1 MVNRAGLLLAMLA
14 AAPVAAGQTTAREIA
29 EVADISGLT
38 ASPDGRWVAYRI
50 ERPSTVTNRID
61 VDWYIVD
68 ANGENP
74 PRALGRV
81 GTALIYEVGV
91 VMPGEAQWA
100 PDSQSLIV
108 RGLVDGRIALW
119 RSSIDGSGFV
129 PVVEGDGDIETFAVL
144 PDGSIV
150 ASEGPSRQAIAR
162 AEDDEREAGI
172 LVDGGVD
179 LAAPLYRGGMVNGR
193 AATQRFTGDWFDRAP
208 LLADRPRVV
217 GVHDNRAGSARPAS
231 NSERAALPPPLPR
244 SASEPPAALRAS
256 LQAAGVCFEMLG
268 CAEGS
273 RRLAAILPLPDGRTA
288 VTTRDRA
295 LREAIMIWSS
305 SSDSLDPLA
314 ETDGLLSGS
323 RDEDA
328 PCAATA
334 AAIFCVE
341 ATPSVAPRLVHIAFD
356 GTKTVIDTPNNFPD
370 SDGGLLAET
379 IAWQVSGSRA
389 SGVLIR
395 PKIPGR
401 LPLFVTYYRCPGYVR
416 GGLGDEYPLRA
427 MAAKGIA
434 TLCINVLPS
443 ADNAE
448 ARYAL
453 GLDVVEAAV
462 DHLDEQGLIDRTR
475 VGMGGLSFGSEV
487 TMWTVTHSNLLKAA
501 AIASTSIGPAYYWFN
516 ERPSRKMF
524 ADNLRRNWR
533 LGSPDSDPGAWKH
546 MSPAAKIDR
555 IRAPVLMQL
564 PESEARQ
571 TIELQSKLATA
582 QMGEMHIFPLAPH
595 IKFEPRQ
602 KLAVYQ
608 RNLDWFLYWLKGE
621 VDADPAKSAQYARWS
636 RLAPPGRNASTDR
649 AQSSQ
654 SAISSSRK

>member
-1 MVNRAGLLLAMLA
+1 MVSRAAILLAMLA
-14 AAPVAAGQTTAREIA
+14 AAPTTASQTTAREIA
-29 EVADISGLT
+29 EIADISGLT
-38 ASPDGRWVAYRI
+38 TSPDGRWVAYRI
-50 ERPSTVTNRID
+50 ERPSTATNRID
-61 VDWYIVD
+61 VDWYIVAAD
-68 ANGENP
+68 GRHA

-91 VMPGEAQWA
+91 VMPGEAEWT

-108 RGLVDGRIALW
+108 RALVDGRIALW
-119 RSSIDGSGFV
+119 RSRTDGSGFA
-129 PVVEGDGDIETFAVL
+129 PVVEGDGDIEAFAVQ
-144 PDGSIV
+144 PDGAIV
-150 ASEGPSRQAIAR
+150 ASEGPSREAIAR

-172 LVDGGVD
+172 LVDGRVD

-208 LLADRPRVV
+208 LLADRPRTAR
-217 GVHDNRAGSARPAS
+217 VHDPRAGSSRPAS
-231 NSERAALPPPLPR
+231 DSERAALPPLLPR
-244 SASEPPAALRAS
+244 ASADPSTALRAKLRAS
-256 LQAAGVCFEMLG
+256 DVCFEMLG

-273 RRLAAILPLPDGRTA
+273 RRLASTLPLGDGRTA
-288 VTTRDRA
+288 VTLRDRA
-295 LREAIMIWSS
+295 LRETIMIWSPS
-305 SSDSLDPLA
+305 SGSLDHLT

-328 PCAATA
+328 PCAATVFA
-334 AAIFCVE
+334 LFCVE
-341 ATPSVAPRLVHIAFD
+341 ATPSLAPRLVRIAFD
-356 GTKTVIDTPNNFPD
+356 RTKSVLDTPNNFPD

-389 SGVLIR
+389 SGILIR

-401 LPLFVTYYRCPGYVR
+401 LPLFVTYYRCPGYLR

-434 TLCINVLPS
+434 TLCINVLPG
-443 ADNAE
+443 ADGAE
-448 ARYAL
+448 ARYKL
-453 GLDVVEAAV
+453 GLEAVGAAV
-462 DHLDEQGLIDRTR
+462 DLLDGRGLIDRTR

-487 TMWTVTHSNLLKAA
+487 TMWTASHSNLLKAA
-501 AIASTSIGPAYYWFN
+501 AIASTSLGPAYYWFN
-516 ERPSRKMF
+516 ERPSRAMF
-524 ADNLRRNWR
+524 ADNLRRNWK
-533 LGSPDSDPGAWKH
+533 LGSPDTDPGAWKH
-546 MSPAAKIDR
+546 MSPAANIDR
-555 IRAPVLMQL
+555 IRAPILMQL

-582 QMGEMHIFPLAPH
+582 RMGEMHIFPLAPH

-621 VDADPAKSAQYARWS
+621 VDPDPAKSAQYARWS
-636 RLAPPGRNASTDR
+636 MLGPTGRRPSTDR
-649 AQSSQ
+649 TQSST
-654 SAISSSRK
+654 SAISSNRK

>member
-1 MVNRAGLLLAMLA
+1 MVSRQALLLAMLA
-14 AAPVAAGQTTAREIA
+14 AAPAAAGQTTPREIA
-29 EVADISGLT
+29 EVADISGLA
-38 ASPDGRWVAYRI
+38 ASPDGRWIAYRV
-50 ERPSTVTNRID
+50 ERPSTATNRID
-61 VDWYIVD
+61 VDWYIAAAD
-68 ANGENP
+68 GATP
-74 PRALGRV
+74 PRPLGRL

-91 VMPGEAQWA
+91 VMPGEAVWS

-108 RGLVDGRIALW
+108 RALVDGRIGLW
-119 RSSIDGSGFV
+119 RSRIDGSGFES
-129 PVVEGDGDIETFAVL
+129 VVAGDGDIEAFVVQ

-150 ASEGPSRQAIAR
+150 ASEGPSREAIAR
-162 AEDDEREAGI
+162 AEDAEREAGI

-179 LAAPLYRGGMVNGR
+179 LAAPLYRGGLVNGR

-208 LLADRPRVV
+208 LLADRTRLFRVNDPV
-217 GVHDNRAGSARPAS
+217 TGLSRAATEA
-231 NSERAALPPPLPR
+231 ERASLPPPLPR
-244 SASEPPAALRAS
+244 PTGEPSLALRS
-256 LQAAGVCFEMLG
+256 RLQSSGVCFEILG
-268 CAEGS
+268 CGEGS
-273 RRLAAILPLPDGRTA
+273 RRLAATLPLGDGRIA
-288 VTTRDRA
+288 VTLRDRA
-295 LREAIMIWSS
+295 IREAIYIWSPS
-305 SSDSLDPLA
+305 KEALHLIA
-314 ETDGLLSGS
+314 ATDGLLSGG

-334 AAIFCVE
+334 SALFCVE
-341 ATPSVAPRLVHIAFD
+341 ATPSIAPRLVRLGLD
-356 GTKTVIDTPNNFPD
+356 GAILVIDAPNKFPD
-370 SDGGLLAET
+370 SDDGLLAET

-401 LPLFVTYYRCPGYVR
+401 LPLFITYYRCPGYLR

-443 ADNAE
+443 ADAAE
-448 ARYAL
+448 ARYTL
-453 GLDVVEAAV
+453 GLDAVRAAI
-462 DHLDEQGLIDRTR
+462 DYLADQGLVDRTS

-487 TMWTVTHSNLLKAA
+487 TMWTVTRSNLIKAA

-533 LGSPDSDPGAWKH
+533 LGSPDTDPDRWKH
-546 MSPAAKIDR
+546 MSPAAMVDR
-555 IRAPVLMQL
+555 IRAPILMQL

-582 QMGEMHIFPLAPH
+582 KMGELHVFPLAPH

-608 RNLDWFLYWLKGE
+608 RNLDWFLYWLKDK
-621 VDADPAKSAQYARWS
+621 VDPDPTKAAQYARWS
-636 RLAPPGRNASTDR
+636 KLAPAHPRPSTDR
-649 AQSSQ
+649 TQSST
-654 SAISSSRK
+654 SAISSKRK